1 MREESLIVSEQFYS
15 IQGEGHTTGVPAY
28 FLRLAG
34 CNLLC
39 KSSSWI
45 CDSIE
50 VWRKG
55 LSKTFDQVISDF
67 GEEFIK
73 NISSKRAHL
82 VITGGE
88 PLIHQDSV
96 TEFLVYL
103 TKKVGFR
110 IAVEIETNGTISPNN
125 YLKDL
130 VSYWNVSPKL
140 ESSGESILKRYNRES
155 LKDFIE
161 INNQYFGRVMFKF
174 VVSNEQDVFE
184 IQKYFVKDLSV
195 YENQI
200 WLMPAADNRN
210 DLQKASETV
219 VGLCKKYAYK
229 YSHRLHLT
237 VWDKKTGV

>member
-1 MREESLIVSEQFYS
+1 MREENLIVSEQFYS

-39 KSSSWI
+39 KSSNWI

-67 GEEFIK
+67 GEGFIE
-73 NISSKRAHL
+73 NISTCRAHL

-88 PLIHQDSV
+88 PLIHQESIKD
-96 TEFLVYL
+96 FLAYL
-103 TKKVGFR
+103 VEKVGFN
-110 IAVEIETNGTISPNN
+110 IIVEIETNGTIEPNE

-140 ESSGESILKRYNRES
+140 KNSGESLIKRYNPDS
-155 LKDFIE
+155 LKSFIKL
-161 INNQYFGRVMFKF
+161 NYHYVSNVMFKF
-174 VVSNEQDVFE
+174 VVSNEEDVLE
-184 IQKYFVKDLSV
+184 IQELFVKALGM
-195 YENQI
+195 YKKLI
-200 WLMPAADNRN
+200 YLMPAADNRN
-210 DLQKASETV
+210 DLQSVSETV
-219 VGLCKKYAYK
+219 VEICKKHSYK